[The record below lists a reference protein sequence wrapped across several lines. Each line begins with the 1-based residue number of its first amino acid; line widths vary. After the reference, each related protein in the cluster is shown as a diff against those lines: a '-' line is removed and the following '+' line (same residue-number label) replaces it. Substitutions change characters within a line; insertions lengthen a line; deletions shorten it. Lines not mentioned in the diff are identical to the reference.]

1 MDKYCKNKFTEII
14 CDRDD
19 IKELQDKLKNI
30 DVDISVSTGKGYVF
44 EDRFIDITNLCETSS
59 KELVQN
65 FSSSQL
71 ISHRQDIENYTK
83 RNTIYILTTPNM
95 KKDRRYIIKKSKN
108 PTKILEYEEVIYFHD
123 CLDEEKMNI
132 SKIIIFNKL
141 KRYRE
146 HLDKEIFILPEGR
159 DIEYFK
165 DLIKKVIE
173 FVIIKSLKYSVNAT
187 LENSTAKRF

>member
-1 MDKYCKNKFTEII
+1 MSKYCKNKFI
-14 CDRDD
+14 
-19 IKELQDKLKNI
+19 
-30 DVDISVSTGKGYVF
+30 DISITKQPCGKGYVF
-44 EDRFIDITNLCETSS
+44 EDRFIDITNLCETSI
-59 KELVQN
+59 KE
-65 FSSSQL
+65 
-71 ISHRQDIENYTK
+71 H
-83 RNTIYILTTPNM
+83 TIYILTTPNM

-123 CLDEEKMNI
+123 CLDEVKMNI

-146 HLDKEIFILPEGR
+146 HLDKEIFILPEGK

>member
-1 MDKYCKNKFTEII
+1 MSKYCKNKFI
-14 CDRDD
+14 
-19 IKELQDKLKNI
+19 
-30 DVDISVSTGKGYVF
+30 DISITKQPCGKGYVF
-44 EDRFIDITNLCETSS
+44 EDRFIHITNLCETSI
-59 KELVQN
+59 KE
-65 FSSSQL
+65 
-71 ISHRQDIENYTK
+71 H
-83 RNTIYILTTPNM
+83 TIYIFTTPNM

-146 HLDKEIFILPEGR
+146 HVDKEIFILPEGK

-173 FVIIKSLKYSVNAT
+173 FVIIKN
-187 LENSTAKRF
+187 NSKKL

>member
-1 MDKYCKNKFTEII
+1 MSKYCKNKFI
-14 CDRDD
+14 
-19 IKELQDKLKNI
+19 
-30 DVDISVSTGKGYVF
+30 DISITKQPCGKGYVF
-44 EDRFIDITNLCETSS
+44 EDRFIDITNLCETSI
-59 KELVQN
+59 KE
-65 FSSSQL
+65 
-71 ISHRQDIENYTK
+71 H
-83 RNTIYILTTPNM
+83 TIYILTTPNM

>member
-1 MDKYCKNKFTEII
+1 MSKYCKNKFI
-14 CDRDD
+14 
-19 IKELQDKLKNI
+19 
-30 DVDISVSTGKGYVF
+30 DISITKQPCGKGYVF
-44 EDRFIDITNLCETSS
+44 EDRFIDITNLCETSI
-59 KELVQN
+59 KE
-65 FSSSQL
+65 
-71 ISHRQDIENYTK
+71 H
-83 RNTIYILTTPNM
+83 TIYILTTPNM

-146 HLDKEIFILPEGR
+146 HVDKEIFILPEGR

>member
-1 MDKYCKNKFTEII
+1 MSKYCKNKS
-14 CDRDD
+14 
-19 IKELQDKLKNI
+19 I
-30 DVDISVSTGKGYVF
+30 DTKQPCGKGYVF
-44 EDRFIDITNLCETSS
+44 EDRFIDITNLCETSI
-59 KELVQN
+59 KE
-65 FSSSQL
+65 
-71 ISHRQDIENYTK
+71 H
-83 RNTIYILTTPNM
+83 TIYILTTPNM

-146 HLDKEIFILPEGR
+146 HLDKEIFILPEGK

>member
-1 MDKYCKNKFTEII
+1 MSKYCKNKF
-14 CDRDD
+14 
-19 IKELQDKLKNI
+19 I
-30 DVDISVSTGKGYVF
+30 DTKQPYGKGYVF
-44 EDRFIDITNLCETSS
+44 EDRFIDITNLCETSI
-59 KELVQN
+59 KE
-65 FSSSQL
+65 
-71 ISHRQDIENYTK
+71 H
-83 RNTIYILTTPNM
+83 TIYILTTPNM

-146 HLDKEIFILPEGR
+146 HVDKEIFILPEGR

-173 FVIIKSLKYSVNAT
+173 FVIIKN
-187 LENSTAKRF
+187 NSKK

>member
-1 MDKYCKNKFTEII
+1 METHENE
-14 CDRDD
+14 
-19 IKELQDKLKNI
+19 IKEH
-30 DVDISVSTGKGYVF
+30 ISVTKKLLLSEKGYVF
-44 EDRFIDITNLCETSS
+44 EDRFIDITNLCT
-59 KELVQN
+59 KELVKN
-65 FSSSQL
+65 LSQQ
-71 ISHRQDIENYTK
+71 ISPDY
-83 RNTIYILTTPNM
+83 TIYILTTPNM

>member
-1 MDKYCKNKFTEII
+1 
-14 CDRDD
+14 
-19 IKELQDKLKNI
+19 
-30 DVDISVSTGKGYVF
+30 
-44 EDRFIDITNLCETSS
+44 
-59 KELVQN
+59 
-65 FSSSQL
+65 
-71 ISHRQDIENYTK
+71 
-83 RNTIYILTTPNM
+83 
-95 KKDRRYIIKKSKN
+95 
-108 PTKILEYEEVIYFHD
+108 
-123 CLDEEKMNI
+123 MNI

-146 HLDKEIFILPEGR
+146 HVDKEIFILPEGR

>member
-1 MDKYCKNKFTEII
+1 METHENE
-14 CDRDD
+14 
-19 IKELQDKLKNI
+19 IKEH
-30 DVDISVSTGKGYVF
+30 ISVTKKLLLSGKGYVF
-44 EDRFIDITNLCETSS
+44 EDRFIDITNLC
-59 KELVQN
+59 VNN
-65 FSSSQL
+65 FSQQIL
-71 ISHRQDIENYTK
+71 QYTK

-95 KKDRRYIIKKSKN
+95 KKYRKYIIKKSKN
-108 PTKILEYEEVIYFHD
+108 PTKILEYEEVMYFHD
-123 CLDEEKMNI
+123 CLDEEKLNI

>member
-1 MDKYCKNKFTEII
+1 MSKYCKNKFIETKQS
-14 CDRDD
+14 C
-19 IKELQDKLKNI
+19 
-30 DVDISVSTGKGYVF
+30 GKGYVF
-44 EDRFIDITNLCETSS
+44 EDRFIDITNLCETSI
-59 KELVQN
+59 KE
-65 FSSSQL
+65 
-71 ISHRQDIENYTK
+71 H
-83 RNTIYILTTPNM
+83 TIYIFTTPNM
-95 KKDRRYIIKKSKN
+95 KKYRRYIIKKSKN

-146 HLDKEIFILPEGR
+146 HVDKEIFILPEGK

-173 FVIIKSLKYSVNAT
+173 FVIIKN
-187 LENSTAKRF
+187 NSKK

>member
-1 MDKYCKNKFTEII
+1 MSKYCKNKF
-14 CDRDD
+14 
-19 IKELQDKLKNI
+19 I
-30 DVDISVSTGKGYVF
+30 DTKQPCGKGYVF
-44 EDRFIDITNLCETSS
+44 EDRFIDITNLCETSI
-59 KELVQN
+59 KE
-65 FSSSQL
+65 
-71 ISHRQDIENYTK
+71 HA
-83 RNTIYILTTPNM
+83 IYILTTPNM

>member
-1 MDKYCKNKFTEII
+1 MSKYCKNKFI
-14 CDRDD
+14 
-19 IKELQDKLKNI
+19 
-30 DVDISVSTGKGYVF
+30 DISITKQPCGKGYVF
-44 EDRFIDITNLCETSS
+44 EDRFIDITNLCETSI
-59 KELVQN
+59 KE
-65 FSSSQL
+65 
-71 ISHRQDIENYTK
+71 H
-83 RNTIYILTTPNM
+83 TIYILTTPNM

-146 HLDKEIFILPEGR
+146 HLDKEIFILPEGK